1 MEPFRP
7 NAESYTTFSAEVVT
21 RPQGM
26 LPDTAVLTDTQAES
40 LRQAQAPNWHLAE
53 GRLTRTFRFTQVS
66 DSQAFTHRVQG
77 LSHSRQQHPHIFVD
91 FKAVH
96 IELWTQTKGG
106 LTRHDFD
113 LAELIDQALDMP

>member
-21 RPQGM
+21 QPEGM
-26 LPDTAVLTDTQAES
+26 LPDTPVLTEAQAES
-40 LRQAQAPNWHLAE
+40 RRAKQAPKWRLADGHLA
-53 GRLTRTFRFTQVS
+53 RTFTFAQVS
-66 DSQAFTHRVQG
+66 ESQAFTHRVQG
-77 LSHSRQQHPHIFVD
+77 LSHSRNQHPHIFVD

-96 IELWTQTKGG
+96 IELWTQAKGG
-106 LTRHDFD
+106 LTRNDFD